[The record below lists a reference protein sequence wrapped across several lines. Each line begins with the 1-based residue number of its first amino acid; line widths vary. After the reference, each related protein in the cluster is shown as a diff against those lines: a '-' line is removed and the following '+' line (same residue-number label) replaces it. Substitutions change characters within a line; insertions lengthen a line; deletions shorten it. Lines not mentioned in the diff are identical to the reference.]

1 MYAKARGQKIAL
13 SVLVMGIFIET
24 LPTLAPDAHISLLLD
39 PLRGVFLSQT
49 ISILPMQS
57 PTNH

>member
-39 PLRGVFLSQT
+39 SLRGVFLSQT